1 MAGLG
6 GLILPREPL
15 DALLQDIEQGEIAS
29 LEDVECFF
37 RLVDGRYYSLD
48 WTWAYEIIEP

>member
-6 GLILPREPL
+6 GLDPPEEPL

-29 LEDVECFF
+29 LEDVECFSVWF
-37 RLVDGRYYSLD
+37 TDV
-48 WTWAYEIIEP
+48 IIPWNGHGPTR